1 MPTLLQVFFNLLY
14 KIVGNENCI
23 KVGISIKQT
32 GQNCAFQ
39 VFWSNTK
46 LFEKIRQKHVFGL
59 I

>member
-1 MPTLLQVFFNLLY
+1 MPTFLQVFLNLLNRT
-14 KIVGNENCI
+14 VVNENCI
-23 KVGISIKQT
+23 QVGISIKQT

-59 I
+59 K

>member
-1 MPTLLQVFFNLLY
+1 MPTFLQVFFNLLN
-14 KIVGNENCI
+14 KPVISENCI

-46 LFEKIRQKHVFGL
+46 LFEKISQKHVFGL
-59 I
+59 K

>member
-1 MPTLLQVFFNLLY
+1 MPTFLQVFFNLLY
-14 KIVGNENCI
+14 RTVVCENCI

-59 I
+59 K

>member
-1 MPTLLQVFFNLLY
+1 MLTFLQVFLNLLNRT
-14 KIVGNENCI
+14 VVNENCTE
-23 KVGISIKQT
+23 VGISIKQT

-59 I
+59 K